1 MIKISNVLKL
11 IMFSAFFVSCSSYQL
26 ASYYEDNDGIY
37 SSNER
42 GPDYEV
48 VFKDFAD
55 ESNNINSSDQLDSG
69 NLPWGS
75 NPDSVEVINNF
86 FPNFGRF
93 YYNPFFHNPAFNP
106 FFSNNGSFINYGFR
120 PPFFYNSFAY
130 EMGYPFYGPMN
141 FYFSP
146 YATSL
151 GNYYWYMM
159 RYSRNYPWYSRG
171 TYNNLADNQY
181 RIEPSRVDFSNS
193 ASRRGEKTSSTNSA
207 RKNDRQGVGISGVYS
222 RNASYGGIYKDRT
235 GDPEFGR
242 IDNNLIGVYSKANS
256 SSRNISR
263 NRSIPNLSSIKN
275 DYVREAYR
283 QVRSVNPSQRGNS
296 FNYSS
301 ARSRSNSYSPNRSQ
315 FNDSSTRSYSSPS
328 RSSQVGNM
336 SSSRSSGSVG
346 GGGSKG
352 GSASGSRGGGK
363 IN

>member
-1 MIKISNVLKL
+1 MMIKISNVFKL
-11 IMFSAFFVSCSSYQL
+11 IVFSAFFVSCSSYQL

-42 GPDYEV
+42 GQDYEV

-55 ESNNINSSDQLDSG
+55 ESININSSEQLDSG

-75 NPDSVEVINNF
+75 NPDSVEVVNNF

-93 YYNPFFHNPAFNP
+93 YYNPFIHNSAFNP

-159 RYSRNYPWYSRG
+159 RYSRNYPWYSRD

-207 RKNDRQGVGISGVYS
+207 RKNDRQGVGI
-222 RNASYGGIYKDRT
+222 
-235 GDPEFGR
+235 
-242 IDNNLIGVYSKANS
+242 
-256 SSRNISR
+256 
-263 NRSIPNLSSIKN
+263 
-275 DYVREAYR
+275 
-283 QVRSVNPSQRGNS
+283 
-296 FNYSS
+296 
-301 ARSRSNSYSPNRSQ
+301 
-315 FNDSSTRSYSSPS
+315 
-328 RSSQVGNM
+328 
-336 SSSRSSGSVG
+336 
-346 GGGSKG
+346 
-352 GSASGSRGGGK
+352 
-363 IN
+363 